1 MSGPREVRSLV
12 ADAIARALPIGPYDD
27 LVLRDLYN
35 AADAALGV
43 LHTAR
48 ENRRATT

>member
-1 MSGPREVRSLV
+1 MTAWMSRGLCAEEASS
-12 ADAIARALPIGPYDD
+12 DQSIAEMFFPDPGGF
-27 LVLRDLYN
+27 RD